1 MLQHTGFAHHRRATQ
16 QNQFRQAFD
25 LSMAQ
30 SVLLLK
36 PTSTESNQ
44 TETRTQY
51 DTDPPITG
59 QLRDL
64 EITRPTQVN
73 TITTALG
80 NWLACW
86 QRADR
91 NRGELIASAT
101 CRANPP
107 QLHILILPNVIG
119 ELHL

>member
-1 MLQHTGFAHHRRATQ
+1 MTRLRRAIRHVIRIQGCDAPWQMLQHTGFADAWWATQ

-25 LSMAQ
+25 LSIAQ
-30 SVLLLK
+30 SALLLK

-51 DTDPPITG
+51 DTEPPKTR

-80 NWLACW
+80 N
-86 QRADR
+86 
-91 NRGELIASAT
+91 
-101 CRANPP
+101 
-107 QLHILILPNVIG
+107 
-119 ELHL
+119 

>member
-1 MLQHTGFAHHRRATQ
+1 MQQSLRFMLHHCDGSMARLRRAIHHVIRIQGCDPPRQMLQHTGFADAWWATQ

-30 SVLLLK
+30 SALLLK

-51 DTDPPITG
+51 DTEPPKTR

-80 NWLACW
+80 N
-86 QRADR
+86 
-91 NRGELIASAT
+91 
-101 CRANPP
+101 
-107 QLHILILPNVIG
+107 
-119 ELHL
+119 